1 VIYPLKIQILEK
13 TPFSLKLYIEDI
25 SLHVLNSIR
34 RAILAETPTMAIDYV
49 IFVEN
54 SSAFYDE
61 YVAHRLAL
69 IPLKS
74 DDAILRYKSPEE
86 CAEAGERRLFSA
98 DCFAKFD
105 LTAEGPEE
113 GEVTVYSRDLV
124 PSDVYVTP
132 VYDNIPII
140 KLIRGQRIKLEAFA
154 RLGRGKEHAKWSP
167 VSIAAHKY
175 VPVIVI
181 SYDDCNN
188 CLKCVNSCPRGI
200 LTISN
205 NKVVVNEDKL
215 LECSFCKICE
225 NVCSTSAIKVLH
237 RENSYILNLEFT
249 GALNPK
255 TTLIIASEILI
266 KKLEEFETK
275 LKELGVL
282 D

>member
-1 VIYPLKIQILEK
+1 MSCPLKIQILDK
-13 TPFSLKLYIEDI
+13 TPLSLKLYIEGI

-69 IPLKS
+69 IPLRS
-74 DDAILRYKSPEE
+74 DDAVLRYKSPEE
-86 CAEAGERRLFSA
+86 CAEAGEKHMFSA

-124 PSDVYVTP
+124 SSDVYITP

-175 VPVIVI
+175 VPVII
-181 SYDDCNN
+181 INYGDCNG
-188 CLKCVNSCPRGI
+188 CLKCVNSCPKEI
-200 LTISN
+200 LTISDG
-205 NKVVVNEDKL
+205 KVIVNEERL

-225 NVCSTSAIKVLH
+225 SVCTTSAIKVSH
-237 RENSYILNLEFT
+237 RENSYILKLEFT
-249 GALNPK
+249 GALSSK
-255 TTLIIASEILI
+255 TTLITASEILI
-266 KKLEEFETK
+266 KKLEELENK

-282 D
+282 E